1 MDITYL
7 LKDKLCCLWSGH
19 ENILLPGVPAVEQ
32 WDGQCPGSTGTK
44 VRSPAQHSWVKDL
57 ALPQLQLGWQLWF
70 GFEPWPRNS
79 MCCGGGQK
87 RKKQK
92 QNKKYPP

>member
-57 ALPQLQLGWQLWF
+57 ALLQRQLRSRLRLTSD
-70 GFEPWPRNS
+70 PWPGIS
-79 MCCGGGQK
+79 MCHGAA
-87 RKKQK
+87 RKEK
-92 QNKKYPP
+92 